1 MRVAMAKSGNRLVSA
16 DRADGEVDM
25 ARLWHVLWRRKWSIL
40 IPTLLVA
47 LASTAIVNVLTPKYK
62 SEARVLIE
70 SRENIFL
77 RPEAEKTS
85 ERIVVDTDAVTSQ
98 VQLVLSRDL
107 ARDVIR
113 ELKLGEKPEFDPVLR
128 GLPPPMAMLA
138 TLGIIRD
145 PLRMT
150 AEERVL
156 EAYYARLSAFPVEK
170 TRVISIEF
178 QSADPELAA
187 RAAEAVAE
195 GYLRL
200 QQTAKQDQTR
210 AAGQW
215 LSGELEKLRSKVA
228 DAESK
233 AEQFRSKSNLFVGTN
248 NTTLSAQQ
256 LAELNTQL
264 GAARAQKSD
273 AEVRARLIRETLKSG
288 QQIESSE
295 TVNSELIR
303 RLSEQRVTLRAQ
315 LAEQS
320 STLLSGHPRIKEL
333 RAQISDLEQQI
344 RSEAER
350 LARSLENDAKIANAR
365 VESLSGSLDQ
375 LKRQATTTNEQD
387 VQLRALEREAKAQ
400 RDLFESYLSKYRETT
415 ARDSIAAAPADAR
428 IISRPVVSTTPFFPK
443 KVPTVVI
450 ATLGTFILMT
460 GFVMTGALV
469 GSGVPLAPARSE
481 PVIPVA
487 FLQDRRNPAR
497 AAMAA
502 TPVAEPV
509 RSGLAGSDFAGSNF
523 AGSAIADLAR
533 DLQRGGESD
542 RRLAVVGAG
551 ENAGSSTAAIALARA
566 LAREGRVILVD
577 LAFDAPKLAS
587 ISKDP
592 DAPGIADL
600 VRGTTSFAQVINRD
614 ASSRVHLVN
623 AGTAPE
629 DAAEVFASDKLG
641 SALDALAR
649 TYDYVILDIGLAER
663 APDAVVRLATRAI
676 LVAPDPDSA
685 ASIALRD
692 QLLAAGFQKVSIT
705 SPVSSAAENDEA
717 LHPAAA

>member
-1 MRVAMAKSGNRLVSA
+1 MRVAMAKSGNRMVSA

-47 LASTAIVNVLTPKYK
+47 IASTAIVNVLTPKYK

-85 ERIVVDTDAVTSQ
+85 ERVVVDTDAVTSQ
-98 VQLVLSRDL
+98 VQLVLSREL
-107 ARDVIR
+107 AREVIR
-113 ELKLGEKPEFDPVLR
+113 ELKLGEKPEFDPALR
-128 GLPPPMAMLA
+128 GLSPPMAMLA

-170 TRVISIEF
+170 SRVISIEF

-228 DAESK
+228 EAESR

-333 RAQISDLEQQI
+333 RAQISDLEKQI

-350 LARSLENDAKIANAR
+350 LVRSLENDAKIANAR
-365 VESLSGSLDQ
+365 AESLSSSLDQ
-375 LKRQATTTNEQD
+375 LKRQATSTNEQD

-469 GSGVPLAPARSE
+469 GSGAPLAPSRAES
-481 PVIPVA
+481 VIPVA

-497 AAMAA
+497 AAMMAA
-502 TPVAEPV
+502 PLAEPV
-509 RSGLAGSDFAGSNF
+509 KSEAAGPVVAE
-523 AGSAIADLAR
+523 LAR

-542 RRLAVVGAG
+542 RRIAVVGAN
-551 ENAGSSTAAIALARA
+551 ENAGSSTAAIALART

-592 DAPGIADL
+592 EAPGIADL

-623 AGTAPE
+623 AGTAP
-629 DAAEVFASDKLG
+629 DAGEVFGSDKLG

-649 TYDYVILDIGLAER
+649 TYDFVILDIGPVER
-663 APDAVVRLATRAI
+663 ASEAVVRLATRAI
-676 LVAPDPDSA
+676 LVASDPAAA
-685 ASIALRD
+685 ASVALRD
-692 QLLAAGFQKVSIT
+692 QLLASGFQKVSIT
-705 SPVSSAAENDEA
+705 SPAASAAENDEA

>member
-1 MRVAMAKSGNRLVSA
+1 MVSA
-16 DRADGEVDM
+16 DRSDGEVDM
-25 ARLWHVLWRRKWSIL
+25 ARLWHALWRRKWSIL

-47 LASTAIVNVLTPKYK
+47 IASTAIVNVLTPKYK

-128 GLPPPMAMLA
+128 GLSPPMAFLA
-138 TLGIIRD
+138 ALGIIRD

-170 TRVISIEF
+170 SRVISIEF

-228 DAESK
+228 EAESK

-365 VESLSGSLDQ
+365 VESLSSSLDQ

-469 GSGVPLAPARSE
+469 GSGVPLAPARAE

-497 AAMAA
+497 AAAMAA

-509 RSGLAGSDFAGSNF
+509 KSES

-542 RRLAVVGAG
+542 RRLAVVGVS
-551 ENAGSSTAAIALARA
+551 ENAGSSTAAIALART

-592 DAPGIADL
+592 EAPGIADL

-629 DAAEVFASDKLG
+629 DAGEVFASDKLG

-649 TYDYVILDIGLAER
+649 TYDYVILDIGPVER
-663 APDAVVRLATRAI
+663 ASDAVVRLATRAI
-676 LVAPDPDSA
+676 LVAPDPASA

-705 SPVSSAAENDEA
+705 APAAFAAENDEA

>member
-1 MRVAMAKSGNRLVSA
+1 MDTAGAAG
-16 DRADGEVDM
+16 GEVDM
-25 ARLWHVLWRRKWSIL
+25 ARLRHALWRRKWGIL

-47 LASTAIVNVLTPKYK
+47 IAAGVIVNLLTPKYK

-70 SRENIFL
+70 NRENIFL
-77 RPEAEKTS
+77 RPEAEKS
-85 ERIVVDTDAVTSQ
+85 PERVVIDPDAVTSQ
-98 VQLVLSRDL
+98 VQLVLSREL

-113 ELKLGEKPEFDPVLR
+113 ELKLGERPEFDPVLK
-128 GLPPPMAMLA
+128 GLSPPIAMLA
-138 TLGIIRD
+138 MLGIIRD

-150 AEERVL
+150 PEERVL

-170 TRVISIEF
+170 SRVIAIEF

-187 RAAEAVAE
+187 SVATAISQ
-195 GYLRL
+195 GYLNL
-200 QQTAKQDQTR
+200 QQSAKQDQTR

-215 LSGELEKLRSKVA
+215 LAGEIEKLRSKVA
-228 DAESK
+228 EAESK

-288 QQIESSE
+288 QAIESSE

-320 STLLSGHPRIKEL
+320 STLLPGHPRIKEL

-350 LARSLENDAKIANAR
+350 LARSLENDAKIATAR
-365 VESLSGSLDQ
+365 ADSLSTNLDQ
-375 LKRQATTTNEQD
+375 LKRLATTTNEQD
-387 VQLRALEREAKAQ
+387 VQLRAFEREAKAQ
-400 RDLFESYLSKYRETT
+400 RDLFESYLAKYRETT

-428 IISRPVVSTTPFFPK
+428 IISRPAVSTIPFFPK
-443 KVPTVVI
+443 KVPIVVI
-450 ATLGTFILMT
+450 ATLGTFVLMS
-460 GFVMTGALV
+460 GFVITGALV
-469 GSGVPLAPARSE
+469 GGGVPVAPARGE
-481 PVIPVA
+481 PLLPVT

-497 AAMAA
+497 SA
-502 TPVAEPV
+502 
-509 RSGLAGSDFAGSNF
+509 SGGEQAKSDNTAPTIGD
-523 AGSAIADLAR
+523 IAR
-533 DLQRGGESD
+533 DLQRGGEAD
-542 RRLAVVGAG
+542 RRIAVIGASDDS
-551 ENAGSSTAAIALARA
+551 NSSSAAIALARI
-566 LAREGRVILVD
+566 LAREGRVVLVD
-577 LAFDAPKLAS
+577 LALDAPKLAA

-592 DAPGIADL
+592 ESPGIADL
-600 VRGTTSFAQVINRD
+600 VRGTASFANVINRD
-614 ASSRVHLVN
+614 RSSRVHLVT
-623 AGTAPE
+623 AGTLLN
-629 DAAEVFASDKLG
+629 DAQDVLESDKLA

-649 TYDYVILDIGLAER
+649 TYDQIILDIGPIER
-663 APDAVVRLATRAI
+663 AGESVVRLGARAVLI
-676 LVAPDPDSA
+676 TPQPDDER
-685 ASIALRD
+685 ASALRE
-692 QLLAAGFQKVSIT
+692 QLLAAGFAKVSIAK
-705 SPVSSAAENDEA
+705 PPAEVADEEEA

>member
-1 MRVAMAKSGNRLVSA
+1 MVPPAAA
-16 DRADGEVDM
+16 QGEVDM
-25 ARLWHVLWRRKWSIL
+25 ARLRHALWRRKWSIL

-47 LASTAIVNVLTPKYK
+47 IATGVVVNLLTPKYK

-70 SRENIFL
+70 NRENIFL
-77 RPEAEKTS
+77 RPEAEKS
-85 ERIVVDTDAVTSQ
+85 LERVTIDPDAVTSQ
-98 VQLVLSRDL
+98 VQLVLSREL
-107 ARDVIR
+107 ARDVIK
-113 ELKLGEKPEFDPVLR
+113 ELKLGERPEFDPVLK
-128 GLPPPMAMLA
+128 GLSPPAAILAM
-138 TLGIIRD
+138 LGIIRD

-150 AEERVL
+150 PEERVL

-170 TRVISIEF
+170 SRVIAIEF

-187 RAAEAVAE
+187 SVATAISQ
-195 GYLRL
+195 GYLNL
-200 QQTAKQDQTR
+200 QQSAKQEQTR

-215 LSGELEKLRSKVA
+215 LAGEIEKLRSKVA

-320 STLLSGHPRIKEL
+320 STLLPGHPRIKEL

-350 LARSLENDAKIANAR
+350 LARSLENDAKIASAR
-365 VESLSGSLDQ
+365 ADSLSTNLDQ
-375 LKRQATTTNEQD
+375 LKRLATTTNEQD

-400 RDLFESYLSKYRETT
+400 RDLFESYLAKYRETT

-428 IISRPVVSTTPFFPK
+428 IISRPAVSTTPFFPK
-443 KVPTVVI
+443 KVPIVVI
-450 ATLGTFILMT
+450 ATLGTFVLMS
-460 GFVMTGALV
+460 GFVVTGALV
-469 GSGVPLAPARSE
+469 GGGVPAAPAY
-481 PVIPVA
+481 PNAAIPVA
-487 FLQDRRNPAR
+487 FLQDRRKPAR
-497 AAMAA
+497 MAQS
-502 TPVAEPV
+502 EP
-509 RSGLAGSDFAGSNF
+509 LK
-523 AGSAIADLAR
+523 ADNAVPTIGDIAR
-533 DLQRGGESD
+533 DLQREGEAD
-542 RRLAVVGAG
+542 RRIAVIGAS
-551 ENAGSSTAAIALARA
+551 ENSRSSSAAIALARI
-566 LAREGRVILVD
+566 LARESRVILVD
-577 LAFDAPKLAS
+577 LALAAPKLAA

-600 VRGTTSFAQVINRD
+600 VSGTASFAQVINRD
-614 ASSRVHLVN
+614 RSSRVHVVT
-623 AGTAPE
+623 AGTLS
-629 DAAEVFASDKLG
+629 DDVQEVLESDKLT

-649 TYDYVILDIGLAER
+649 TYDHVILEIGPAER
-663 APDAVVRLATRAI
+663 AAESVVRLATQAI
-676 LVAPDPDSA
+676 LITRHPDDETTG
-685 ASIALRD
+685 ALRA
-692 QLLAAGFQKVSIT
+692 QLLAAGFQKVSVAA
-705 SPVSSAAENDEA
+705 PPASAAENDDA
-717 LHPAAA
+717 LQPAAA